1 MKIVM
6 LIVALSEALEFQKRE
21 RKWPDISVIND
32 VIKDGCLLIHQPSNG
47 ETYNL
52 EWKITFSVAE
62 QRLAKVSRFWDFR
75 KRRVQ
80 VRINNISYENYF
92 YVDVRIF
99 RSESM
104 VGVSCEFE
112 PRSWRGVLDTLLCD
126 KKSLKMPKG

>member
-1 MKIVM
+1 MDK
-6 LIVALSEALEFQKRE
+6 VAAIRAPWPTEALEFQKRE

-80 VRINNISYENYF
+80 VGLTTYHMKT
-92 YVDVRIF
+92 IF
-99 RSESM
+99 MWMSES
-104 VGVSCEFE
+104 
-112 PRSWRGVLDTLLCD
+112 
-126 KKSLKMPKG
+126 